1 MAARYAFSFVPE
13 NGTPLADL
21 GRKWLGRDV
30 YSSATQDQPIV
41 LGVVPERLAELT
53 KWRRHDGMH
62 SLLKPPF
69 QLNPATN
76 INGLIETAHI
86 MVRNLEAVEIPQLE
100 INVIGQFIVLT
111 PTIPSRRIVE
121 LASQC
126 VRVFDGYRLPLM
138 LDLNTGY
145 IREKLTVYQNRMLK
159 HWGYPFVME
168 EFQFFVP
175 LTDRIEDDTER
186 EILTK
191 ALAQLCKP
199 TIAHPVS
206 IKALTLIG
214 QESRKDPMRV
224 IKTIPFGRL

>member
-1 MAARYAFSFVPE
+1 MPARYAISFVPE

-30 YSSATQDQPIV
+30 YSSETQDQPIV
-41 LGVVPERLAELT
+41 LGLIPQRLAELT
-53 KWRRHDGMH
+53 KWCRLDGMQ

-76 INGLIETAHI
+76 INGLVETAHI
-86 MVRNLEAVEIPQLE
+86 MARNLEAVEIPQLE
-100 INVIGQFIVLT
+100 INVIGKFIALT

-168 EFQFFVP
+168 EFQFFIP

-224 IKTIPFGRL
+224 IETIPFGRL